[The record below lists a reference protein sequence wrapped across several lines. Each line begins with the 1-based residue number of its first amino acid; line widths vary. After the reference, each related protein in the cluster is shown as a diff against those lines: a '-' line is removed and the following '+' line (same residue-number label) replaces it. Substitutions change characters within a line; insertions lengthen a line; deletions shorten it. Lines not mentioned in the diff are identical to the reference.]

1 MAFPAARKGFLVGQ
15 ETLDLFKNMKSYRWP
30 GNSLFP
36 FTLVRAEVGERVARY
51 CKTVHHRQKAGLAF
65 VQWWSLK
72 VDGAFETTLR
82 NSSTTRDDLLLEPV
96 LQAEQEKEE

>member
-1 MAFPAARKGFLVGQ
+1 MNELQGTARRFITGKKPDWLSFNG
-15 ETLDLFKNMKSYRWP
+15 
-30 GNSLFP
+30 
-36 FTLVRAEVGERVARY
+36 
-51 CKTVHHRQKAGLAF
+51 
-65 VQWWSLK
+65 SLK